1 MGNHIFILAAIM
13 LVSGVFGGLINYY
26 QMNQNTNAAGSLP
39 RCIVIGIGAAF
50 LVPVVLD
57 FVNSDLIL
65 EIQGDPSRLLIYTGF
80 CLISAIAAR
89 VVIVNTSDRIL
100 REATIARAQ
109 SDAAQQEL
117 RALRDELLPLIE
129 AETEHDTP
137 EDGSFELD
145 PELDETQTKILQGLV
160 SDAHTFRSISG
171 LSRDTGLDDLAV
183 SKALALLTTKDLVG
197 KISGVHGIRWYIS
210 EKGRRTASLL
220 V

>member
-13 LVSGVFGGLINYY
+13 LVSGIFGGLINYY
-26 QMNQNTNAAGSLP
+26 QMNQNTSDSGSLP

-100 REATIARAQ
+100 REATLARAQ

-117 RALRDELLPLIE
+117 RVLREELLPLID
-129 AETEHDTP
+129 AETEHDVP
-137 EDGSFELD
+137 DDGSFELD
-145 PELDETQTKILQGLV
+145 PELDETLSKTLKALV
-160 SDAHTFRSISG
+160 SDGRTFRSITG
-171 LSRDTGLDDLAV
+171 LSRDTGLDDLTI
-183 SKALALLTTKDLVG
+183 SKALALLSTKDLVG
-197 KISGVHGIRWYIS
+197 KVSGLHGIRWYVT
-210 EKGRRTASLL
+210 EKGRRTTGLL